1 MESGSGDGWKDS
13 FSSAGTVDV
22 REELAGVWATKTTT
36 TRTDFRTFEHSDI
49 ISLDISTAHTTPK
62 RSGEP
67 TAREP
72 QPRYTVSAVS
82 LFGYTRCTPSSS
94 YKFTTQLRT
103 TSVEECDRIL
113 RDLNRDLDPAD
124 VPRSF
129 NPEDG
134 EWMYTACS
142 SPPHRPPEEDERDEL
157 LVAELQQQLEVIT
170 S

>member
-1 MESGSGDGWKDS
+1 MGMGGKDS
-13 FSSAGTVDV
+13 FSSSGTVDV

-36 TRTDFRTFEHSDI
+36 TRSDFRTFEHSDI

-124 VPRSF
+124 APTSF

-134 EWMYTACS
+134 EWMYRACS
-142 SPPHRPPEEDERDEL
+142 SPPPLTDREEDECDEL
-157 LVAELQQQLEVIT
+157 LVAELQQQLEVI
-170 S
+170 SS